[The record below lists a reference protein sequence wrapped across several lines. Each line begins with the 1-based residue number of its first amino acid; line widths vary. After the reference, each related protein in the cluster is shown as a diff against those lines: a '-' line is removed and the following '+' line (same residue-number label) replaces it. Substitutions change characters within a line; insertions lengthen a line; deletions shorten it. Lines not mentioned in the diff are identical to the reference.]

1 MGGFFGKTLK
11 LVTNRPDGIL
21 RRIPG
26 TRSFPALPVVAAG
39 MVLCAAA
46 GAEDP
51 AGSVYRRPAGGPA
64 VLQAPA
70 EPSAPAPPAAPA
82 APAQPAPT
90 ESAESAEDRAARAER
105 VVAAS
110 FAGLARAESISA
122 RVRHLVRFGDNVAK
136 GSGRYIQSGVGE
148 DQRYRYEYR
157 LTTGDQECEVLEVCD
172 GVSAWNFRRIEPYPP
187 TVERIDVRRVCER
200 LDALGVTH
208 RKEQSA
214 HLGGVQR
221 HLCLLRHYFRFS
233 SIVSGV
239 IDDVPVWV
247 VEGGWDRTT
256 LAWILKDKAE
266 VINSPAGIPPH
277 ELPEGMPF
285 AVRIS
290 ISKRELFPCRV
301 EWLAVPGK
309 RPVAAAPA
317 EVVGRLEFYDVR
329 IGEPVDVSGFVY
341 RPATEGL
348 NDITESYV
356 PMLFPLRP

>member
-1 MGGFFGKTLK
+1 M
-11 LVTNRPDGIL
+11 TNRPDGTF
-21 RRIPG
+21 RRVPG
-26 TRSFPALPVVAAG
+26 TRSFPALPAVAALAL
-39 MVLCAAA
+39 LCAAA
-46 GAEDP
+46 GADDP
-51 AGSVYRRPAGGPA
+51 AGSVYRRSAAGPA
-64 VLQAPA
+64 
-70 EPSAPAPPAAPA
+70 APPAPADTPPAPVDAPSAGAPPPAPA
-82 APAQPAPT
+82 GPAPT
-90 ESAESAEDRAARAER
+90 EAPESAEERAARAER

-110 FAGLARAESISA
+110 FAGLARAASITA
-122 RVRHLVRFGDNVAK
+122 RVRHLVRFGDHVAK

-157 LTTGDQECEVLEVCD
+157 LTTGQQECEVLEVCD

-187 TVERIDVRRVCER
+187 TVERIDVRRVGER

-221 HLCLLRHYFRFS
+221 HLCLLRHYFRFG
-233 SIVSGV
+233 SIVPGV

-247 VEGGWDRTT
+247 VEGAWDRTT
-256 LAWILKDKAE
+256 LAWILKDKAD
-266 VINSPAGIPPH
+266 VINSPAGIAPH

-290 ISKRELFPCRV
+290 ISKRELFPTRV

-309 RPVAAAPA
+309 RPVAAAPP

-329 IGEPVDVSGFVY
+329 IGDPVDVSGFFY

-348 NDITESYV
+348 TDITETYV
-356 PMLFPLRP
+356 PSLFPLRP